1 MGGDIMNIKHLYEE
15 MCKRSNY
22 KELFEEWVCIFG
34 DLLAEVKADNPKLEK
49 MVLNDLY
56 VSLYGEH
63 FNKENAMEAV
73 SNMENE
79 DGSMGEH
86 WSITETTRVANDN
99 RITFNGFNEYDWYYV
114 LNMVYSDYCKIF
126 NDDNQT
132 YIKLAKAWLNDIDV
146 PEGKAWR
153 YYTQVV
159 K

>member
-1 MGGDIMNIKHLYEE
+1 MNIKELYEE
-15 MCKRSNY
+15 ACKRTNY
-22 KELFEEWVCIFG
+22 KELMEDWVCIFY
-34 DLLAEVKADNPKLEK
+34 DLLVEVKSDNPKLEK
-49 MVLNDLY
+49 MVCNDLY
-56 VSLYGEH
+56 ISLYGEH

-73 SNMENE
+73 SGMENE

-86 WSITETTRVANDN
+86 WSLTETTRIANEN
-99 RITFNGFNEYDWYYV
+99 RITFKDFNEFDWYYV

-126 NDDNQT
+126 NDDLIT
-132 YIKLAKAWLNDIDV
+132 YVKLAKAWLNDIDV

>member
-1 MGGDIMNIKHLYEE
+1 MTIKHLYEE
-15 MCKRSNY
+15 ASKRSNF
-22 KELFEEWVCIFG
+22 KVIMEDWICLFA
-34 DLLAEVKADNPKLEK
+34 DLLTEIKSENPKLEK
-49 MVLNDLY
+49 MVMTDLY

-63 FNKENAMEAV
+63 FNKENAEEAV
-73 SNMENE
+73 SGMENE

-86 WSITETTRVANDN
+86 WSISETTRIANDN
-99 RITFNGFNEYDWYYV
+99 RITWDLFNEYDWYYV
-114 LNMVYSDYCKIF
+114 LNMVYSDYCKLF
-126 NDDNQT
+126 NDDTQT